1 MELNLLF
8 LLIPITLLAYSIKGL
23 TGFGPALIIVP
34 FFTAIIGVQYALPAS
49 AIFDAVAGLLL
60 LITVYKKISWKFC
73 LPLMLTMAIGSFIG
87 ANAVFW
93 VPRGLIIILIGVSIL
108 SFAIYLWIQQPRKQ
122 LKGNTENKK
131 VLTGAAIAGFFGG
144 ISGGLIGMS
153 GPILV
158 VYLKYFFPK
167 DFFRNQLIVIFLAEN
182 LVRTFIYYKGGLLGF
197 QESKFLFLCLPV
209 LILGLWIGN
218 ILHMHISEKLF
229 NRVVSLIL
237 ILVSIKII
245 IF

>member
-1 MELNLLF
+1 MELNLLL
-8 LLIPITLLAYSIKGL
+8 LLIPIILLAYSIKGL

-49 AIFDAVAGLLL
+49 ALFDAIAGLLL
-60 LITVYKKISWKFC
+60 LIAVYKKIYWKFC
-73 LPLMLTMAIGSFIG
+73 LPLMITMAVGSFIG

-93 VPRGLIIILIGVSIL
+93 VSPDLISILIGIFIFI
-108 SFAIYLWIQQPRKQ
+108 FAIYLWIEQPQNDLNR
-122 LKGNTENKK
+122 NTENQKI
-131 VLTGAAIAGFFGG
+131 LTGAAIAGFFAG

-158 VYLKYFFPK
+158 IYLKHFFSK

-182 LVRTFIYYKGGLLGF
+182 LVRTSIYYKGGLLTF
-197 QESKFLFLCLPV
+197 QESKFLFVCLPA

-218 ILHMHISEKLF
+218 ILHIRISEKLF

-237 ILVSIKII
+237 ILVSVKII